1 MKPVEIVM
9 VEKLIPIFKDGTEA
23 NAIQVARVKEIDGE
37 SCEFNIVV
45 GKGLYEVGEKV
56 VYIQPDYCVPDND
69 SFSEYWR
76 PGGDEKKSRLGKKG
90 RLRALKFNFQ
100 FEGKTDPIYSNG
112 IIIPVHIVMTEEV
125 VAESVRLE
133 LENQEFE
140 LQTLLGV
147 TKYVADDSI
156 EGSQNAGLNQGD
168 FPHFMYKTDEPRI
181 ENLKSHVN
189 KCYNEGIVLSGTL
202 KRDGSS
208 ISLYC
213 RRNPISTEE
222 LSYGVCTRNQEK
234 KLDQLV
240 VTGYIGEGG
249 VHLRQHFDKE
259 KFTKGWMNDVT
270 GEFFT
275 TQEAQE
281 KFLSIETEV
290 CDSWVD
296 TVKKHGYLDKL
307 IEYCTLHDMQLAL
320 RGELIGAGNKGSGNK
335 LNEDA
340 KNSESKV
347 VWFGIDDLSSGHSER
362 IDYSSP
368 YNLKNFCEAC
378 ELEYTTEIFEGVF
391 NYDML
396 IEKCEHDFN
405 VIKEKTG
412 QIVEG
417 IVIRSKYSN
426 SMSVK
431 YINNEY
437 DSKS

>member
-1 MKPVEIVM
+1 MKPVEIVII
-9 VEKLIPIFKDGTEA
+9 EKLIPIYKDGTEA
-23 NAIQVARVKEIDGE
+23 TAIQVARVKEVDGE

-56 VYIQPDYCVPDND
+56 VYIQPDYCVPDNE
-69 SFSEYWR
+69 SFAEYWR

-112 IIIPVHIVMTEEV
+112 IIIPVHIVMTKEV
-125 VAESVRLE
+125 VAESVRME
-133 LENQEFE
+133 LANEEYD
-140 LQTLLGV
+140 LQKLLSV

-156 EGSQNAGLNQGD
+156 EGSQNAGLTQGD

-189 KCYNEGIVLSGTL
+189 KCYEEGIVLSATL
-202 KRDGSS
+202 KHDGSS

-240 VTGYIGEGG
+240 VTGYIGENG
-249 VHLRQHFDKE
+249 VLLRQHFDKE

-281 KFLSIETEV
+281 KFLSVETEV
-290 CDSWVD
+290 HDSWVD

-307 IEYCTLHDMQLAL
+307 IEYCTLHDVQLAL

-335 LNEDA
+335 LNQDA
-340 KNSESKV
+340 KEPESKV
-347 VWFGIDDLSSGHSER
+347 RWFGIDDLSSGHSER
-362 IDYSSP
+362 INYSSVH
-368 YNLKNFCEAC
+368 NLKNFCEAC
-378 ELEYTTEIFEGVF
+378 DLEYTYELFEGVF

-396 IEKCEHDFN
+396 IEKCEDYFYKAKQN
-405 VIKEKTG
+405 IDR
-412 QIVEG
+412 IVEV
-417 IVIRSKYSN
+417 IVIRSKYTN
-426 SMSVK
+426 SLSVK